1 MIDIDNI
8 VNTYHIFEE
17 LESSTDINKKTWFVG
32 GMISIFLLLYTIIGM
47 EVITNLTGFVY
58 PAYKTWKYIDS
69 KDNEEKNKWLFYW
82 FLFSSIML
90 METITNLLFLFIPF
104 YYQLKLLFLVWLFH
118 DSTRGSEIIYER
130 YFKQLLKNIDNKK
143 YVVNTNPGK
152 KNQDNIETETN
163 VINLSEKEKKL
174 L

>member
-32 GMISIFLLLYTIIGM
+32 GVISIFLFLYTIIGM

-130 YFKQLLKNIDNKK
+130 YFKQLLKNVDNKK
-143 YVVNTNPGK
+143 NIVITNSENTFQNNVTTEKSVVDLP
-152 KNQDNIETETN
+152 EE
-163 VINLSEKEKKL
+163 EKKL